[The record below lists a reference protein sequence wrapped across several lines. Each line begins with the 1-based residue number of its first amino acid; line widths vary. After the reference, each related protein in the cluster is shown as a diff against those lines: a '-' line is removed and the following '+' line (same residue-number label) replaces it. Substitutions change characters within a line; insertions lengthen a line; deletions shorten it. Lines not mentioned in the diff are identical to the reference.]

1 MINAVKF
8 KEAIREVGC
17 DFGILEGTNEIVACG
32 TCGDEL
38 KCQKC
43 KFDYDERGRCCD
55 ITKVEWLL
63 EDCKVE
69 LSCLEYEVLK
79 SLKADEWVY
88 IARDLDGSL
97 FTYDIEEPHKYDDI
111 WDCEGD
117 NHEIDL
123 FKTQFQFVSW
133 LDEKAQ
139 NIEEILNNCE
149 VIRNERI

>member
-8 KEAIREVGC
+8 KEAIRAVGC

-43 KFDYDERGRCCD
+43 KFGYDEQGRCCD

-63 EDCKVE
+63 EDCKIK
-69 LSCLEYEVLK
+69 LSCLEYEI
-79 SLKADEWVY
+79 LKALETDGWFY

-97 FTYDIEEPHKYDDI
+97 FAYNFEPYKKDDI
-111 WDCEGD
+111 WDNDGD
-117 NHEIDL
+117 NYEIVL
-123 FKTQFQFVSW
+123 FKKEFKFVDW
-133 LDEKAQ
+133 LDEKPVD
-139 NIEEILNNCE
+139 IEEILNNCE